1 MRVFMIDGQA
11 IRQRWEAV
19 NSLLVLHRPCG
30 RPALDETFWRRGSDS
45 VGDAVSKEVGL
56 FLVWTSPFSSWTRGA
71 SITPTE
77 AKQQQ
82 CSWSAFFRVPFD
94 EVPTLAATEGERNGS
109 HA

>member
-1 MRVFMIDGQA
+1 MV
-11 IRQRWEAV
+11 
-19 NSLLVLHRPCG
+19 P
-30 RPALDETFWRRGSDS
+30 
-45 VGDAVSKEVGL
+45 
-56 FLVWTSPFSSWTRGA
+56 TSPFVSWTWGA